1 MMYKDNIAQMF
12 TEIFKKIIQD
22 DFLNMSSLNGE
33 IPFWIASYNPEQE
46 NEVAKAYSGL
56 LRKTEKQ
63 GIKILDLN
71 LYDIAMQLLEEHLGR
86 EEMFELET
94 EMNKEEF
101 KEALQ
106 SILNM
111 QEVLMPHLKKMIDQ
125 SDAKIYFISGV
136 GTVFPFLRS
145 HNILN
150 NLQKIALNAPTV
162 MFFPGKYTGRNLQLF
177 GLLTDDNYYR
187 ASFLYP
193 QKH

>member
-1 MMYKDNIAQMF
+1 MYKDNIDKMF
-12 TEIFKKIIQD
+12 DEILKRVIQD
-22 DFLNMSSLNGE
+22 DFLSMSSLNGE

-46 NEVAKAYSGL
+46 VAINQAYTGL
-56 LRKTEKQ
+56 LNKLENR
-63 GIKILDLN
+63 GITCLNLN
-71 LYDIAMQLLEEHLGR
+71 LYEITLQLLEENIGLQ
-86 EEMFELET
+86 EMFDLEKD
-94 EMNKEEF
+94 MNKQEF

-106 SILNM
+106 SVLDM

-125 SDAKIYFISGV
+125 SEAKIYFISGV
-136 GTVFPFLRS
+136 SAVFPFFRS

-150 NLQKIALNAPTV
+150 NLQKIALNAPTI

-193 QKH
+193 QKN